1 MLQAM
6 EKKVAAEGD
15 KEVELFEKFMCYCK
29 HGDEAL
35 AKSIGDA
42 EAKSPQVAADI
53 EAGEAEVKQL
63 KSDLKS
69 HQTDRAAAKAA
80 MAEAT
85 NVRAKQAEEFAALKA
100 EADAN
105 IAATNKAIAAVEKGM
120 AGSFLQ
126 TTEAQLLKKMVLAQ
140 NSMLDS
146 DREELTSFLSNSQ
159 GYAPSGG
166 QITGILK
173 QMSDTMQ

>member
-6 EKKVAAEGD
+6 QKKVTAEGE
-15 KEVELFEKFMCYCK
+15 KETELFEKFMCYCK
-29 HGDEAL
+29 NGDTAL
-35 AKSIGDA
+35 AKSIADA
-42 EAKSPQVAADI
+42 EDKIGQVTAAI

-63 KSDLKS
+63 KADLKS

-85 NVRAKQAEEFAALKA
+85 KIREKEASAFADLKA

-105 IAATNKAIAAVEKGM
+105 IAACTKATAAIEKGM

-126 TTEAQLLKKMVLAQ
+126 TTAAQVLKQLVVA
-140 NSMLDS
+140 SSSIEDY
-146 DREELTSFLSNSQ
+146 DREELTSFLSNGQS
-159 GYAPSGG
+159 YAPASG
-166 QITGILK
+166 QI
-173 QMSDTMQ
+173 